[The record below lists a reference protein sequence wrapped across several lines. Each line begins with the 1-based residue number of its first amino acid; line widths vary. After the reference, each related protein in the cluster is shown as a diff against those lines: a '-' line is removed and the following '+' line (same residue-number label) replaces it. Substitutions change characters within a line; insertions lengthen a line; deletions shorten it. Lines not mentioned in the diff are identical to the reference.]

1 MNDLTTKKK
10 TLVVM
15 ENFSEHTDINLCV
28 CTRNEISEIILVVI
42 IVPYLMKDGKKYRE
56 KCSL

>member
-1 MNDLTTKKK
+1 
-10 TLVVM
+10 M